1 MAKILVADD
10 ESVIVS
16 LMSELLSEH
25 NHTVLTA
32 LDGKKALEICLREKP
47 ELVISDI
54 MMPVMDGYELCRQIR
69 ATPQLKNT
77 RIMLMTAGFFNPA
90 ATAGQYDFF
99 VKKPFDIDEIEAL
112 LHSIFP

>member
-1 MAKILVADD
+1 VAKILVADD

-16 LMSELLSEH
+16 LMSELLAEH

-32 LDGKKALEICLREKP
+32 LDGKRALEICLREKP

-54 MMPVMDGYELCRQIR
+54 MMPIMDGYELCRQIK
-69 ATPQLKNT
+69 AMPQLKNT

-90 ATAGQYDFF
+90 ATGGQYDYF
-99 VKKPFDIDEIEAL
+99 VKKPFDIEEIETL
-112 LHSIFP
+112 LDNIFP